1 MGLQA
6 GQFAAAAMAAQG
18 AGLAS
23 STVGSY
29 YGAKQQ
35 QSSLNFQ
42 ADMADINARLAE
54 AGAQTELAKGQQ
66 QVAAIT
72 SKAGQV
78 KGAQRAA
85 LAANGVDLGEGN
97 AAEVLA
103 STDITK
109 EVDANTATANAVR
122 SAWGYRMQESNAQSE
137 AAMKR
142 ATAGAISPFGAA
154 ATSLIGGASSV
165 ASSWYGLN
173 KAGVFDKKATAPVKG
188 VG

>member
-18 AGLAS
+18 AGVAS

-29 YGAKQQ
+29 YSAKQQ
-35 QSSLNFQ
+35 QSALNFQ
-42 ADMADINARLAE
+42 ADMADINARMAE
-54 AGAQTELAKGQQ
+54 SGAQTELAKGQQ

-85 LAANGVDLGEGN
+85 MAANGIDLGEGN
-97 AAEVLA
+97 AAEVQTT
-103 STDITK
+103 TDLTK
-109 EVDANTATANAVR
+109 EVDMNTAAANAVR
-122 SAWGYRMQESNAQSE
+122 SAWGYRAQESNYQAE

-142 ATAGAISPFGAA
+142 GTAGGISPWGSA

-165 ASSWYGLN
+165 ASTWYGLN
-173 KAGVFDKKATAPVKG
+173 KSGAFDKKGGK
-188 VG
+188 